1 MVGKRRVEK
10 FEPFDFKG
18 RIVMFY
24 EPIDNSGLIIPK
36 YDEIPSGV
44 RFPCTTERMRYDKDD
59 HRYYLTEAAL
69 SYYGID
75 CEPHEIKKLIRTATD
90 HIYSYIAVMAQ
101 TKYNLMCYRIAK
113 SNFGRVKTKK
123 EGRLEFE
130 RMLAKQ
136 AEFINDFGDAKKTPK
151 MAVTES
157 GRVRDNDVDLSSGY
171 WLNDEVLL
179 WLNVNY
185 LTDPNAV
192 YHIGQVN
199 WSEY

>member
-1 MVGKRRVEK
+1 
-10 FEPFDFKG
+10 
-18 RIVMFY
+18 MFY
-24 EPIDNSGLIIPK
+24 APIDNSKLVIPV
-36 YDEIPSGV
+36 YDDIPPDAQY
-44 RFPCTTERMRYDKDD
+44 PCDTERMIYDKDD

-69 SYYGID
+69 SHYGID
-75 CEPHEIKKLIRTATD
+75 CDPGEVKKLIRTATD
-90 HIYSYIAVMAQ
+90 HVYSYIAVMAQ

-113 SNFGRVKTKK
+113 SLFGRVKTPK
-123 EGRLEFE
+123 EGRLEVE

-151 MAVTES
+151 MVVSLES
-157 GRVRDNDVDLSSGY
+157 GRVRDNDVDFSTGF
-171 WLNDEVLL
+171 WLHDEVLL

-192 YHIGQVN
+192 YRPGEVK

>member
-1 MVGKRRVEK
+1 MH
-10 FEPFDFKG
+10 
-18 RIVMFY
+18 
-24 EPIDNSGLIIPK
+24 PIDNSKLVIPF
-36 YDEIPSGV
+36 YDEIPPEAQY
-44 RFPCTTERMRYDKDD
+44 PCSTERLVYDKDD

-69 SYYGID
+69 SHYGID
-75 CEPHEIKKLIRTATD
+75 CEPREMKKLIRTATD
-90 HIYSYIAVMAQ
+90 HIYSYIAIMAQ

-113 SNFGRVKTKK
+113 SYFGRVKTAK
-123 EGRLEFE
+123 EGRLEVE

-151 MAVTES
+151 MVVNPES

-192 YHIGQVN
+192 YRLGEVQ